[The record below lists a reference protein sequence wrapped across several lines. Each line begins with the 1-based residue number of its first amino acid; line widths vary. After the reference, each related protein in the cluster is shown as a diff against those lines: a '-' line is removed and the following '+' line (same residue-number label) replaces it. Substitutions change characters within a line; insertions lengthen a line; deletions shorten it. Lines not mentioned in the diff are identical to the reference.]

1 MKKITS
7 SLTLVFLLL
16 TAFMQAQGTIRGTVV
31 DGENGTPLP
40 GVNVVVEGTTNGVS
54 TDFDGVF
61 EIQVVDNTGSL
72 RLSYVGFKPSTLAFD
87 LSGKK
92 VVDLGTINLEM
103 DSDALDEVIVKA
115 YSLAIDRKTPVA
127 VSTIKAE
134 TIQN

>member
-54 TDFDGVF
+54 TDFDGMF
-61 EIQVVDNTGSL
+61 TIQVVENTGSV
-72 RLSYVGFKPSTLAFD
+72 RVSYVGFAPKIIPFD
-87 LSGKK
+87 LSGQS
-92 VVDLGTINLEM
+92 VIDLGSIELEM
-103 DSDALDEVIVKA
+103 DDNALDEVIVRS
-115 YSLAIDRKTPVA
+115 YYH
-127 VSTIKAE
+127 
-134 TIQN
+134 